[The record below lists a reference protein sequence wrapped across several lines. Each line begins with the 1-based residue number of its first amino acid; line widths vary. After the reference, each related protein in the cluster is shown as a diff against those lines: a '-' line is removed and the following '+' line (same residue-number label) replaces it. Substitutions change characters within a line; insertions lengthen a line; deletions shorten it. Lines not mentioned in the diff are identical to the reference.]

1 MVKFV
6 PVADPEAPRWE
17 QDEAKLA
24 KHRQFDSMVISRDAT
39 ERRAL
44 GRGRGSTTE
53 KPQTN
58 RGFEQGSVGWGVLG
72 SFGSE
77 QRDGAAQAGARKG
90 EGNLKMVQNDKGLW
104 LVDRVLEVFN
114 SDAPPAARR
123 GALAGCFADAG
134 LAVAPLRLGGRRRA
148 GPAAVDAIVAAS
160 SRLGRA
166 TPRVRV
172 FMEAGD
178 EAETPPGPGDASL
191 CLDSAASAS
200 PSSAQRRSSNP
211 VAPFPLG
218 SSSEDEPPAMVIQD
232 PGDESYEITRAM
244 PTRTRRGASSGA
256 RGRAGEGERLK
267 AHADLD
273 PAPLPAAAR
282 VEATALPLERALFA
296 DGDEDRART
305 PPPAR
310 GAGRVRP
317 NSEDGAPPSSCWSKA
332 GSRKWQE
339 PLRPSPPRPRSVEPA
354 PSRADVPR
362 DEPAPR
368 RLGTART
375 RGLLRPPLRPRPKGE
390 TRARSRS
397 ARPRDDLA
405 DRLDTAVSELA
416 RRARAE
422 RDGELAEIR
431 GARGAARRE
440 AQRRGR
446 RRRGRRG
453 ARGVAAVLRRR
464 PLGLGSGAAA
474 AVARAQDP
482 EATAFP
488 PPRRAASP
496 PAPSPGALAFCYDA
510 QHAPKRPGLAMV
522 FCTGWGED
530 DDDGDDGDVDDEGVR
545 VVHLEP
551 RPDGAAA

>member
-1 MVKFV
+1 LSELQQLAQLENN
-6 PVADPEAPRWE
+6 PGCPRQSWREAAESGQGVA
-17 QDEAKLA
+17 
-24 KHRQFDSMVISRDAT
+24 
-39 ERRAL
+39 
-44 GRGRGSTTE
+44 
-53 KPQTN
+53 
-58 RGFEQGSVGWGVLG
+58 
-72 SFGSE
+72 
-77 QRDGAAQAGARKG
+77 
-90 EGNLKMVQNDKGLW
+90 
-104 LVDRVLEVFN
+104 
-114 SDAPPAARR
+114 
-123 GALAGCFADAG
+123 
-134 LAVAPLRLGGRRRA
+134 AVAAGRRRRM
-148 GPAAVDAIVAAS
+148 AS
-160 SRLGRA
+160 
-166 TPRVRV
+166 PQ
-172 FMEAGD
+172 
-178 EAETPPGPGDASL
+178 
-191 CLDSAASAS
+191 SAASAS

-244 PTRTRRGASSGA
+244 PTYRQQKRGSRVLDALLVQEEQTRCLERRLAAARSEGA
-256 RGRAGEGERLK
+256 RLK
-267 AHADLD
+267 ASADLD
-273 PAPLPAAAR
+273 PVPLPAAAR

-305 PPPAR
+305 PPAGAR
-310 GAGRVRP
+310 RRSSSS

-354 PSRADVPR
+354 PSRAPTFREMHLLLDAAGHR
-362 DEPAPR
+362 ED
-368 RLGTART
+368 
-375 RGLLRPPLRPRPKGE
+375 RGGSLRPPLRPRPKGE

-416 RRARAE
+416 RERRRGAE

-431 GARGAARRE
+431 AELE
-440 AQRRGR
+440 ALR
-446 RRRGRRG
+446 
-453 ARGVAAVLRRR
+453 VAKRN
-464 PLGLGSGAAA
+464 AA
-474 AVARAQDP
+474 AVAAEAVEARGASPRSYVGGLWAWATGPAAAVAVPKDP

-510 QHAPKRPGLAMV
+510 QHAPKRPGLAMA

-530 DDDGDDGDVDDEGVR
+530 DDDGDGGDVDDEGVR